1 MTNGTIQET
10 TADPLMDFTEEYVNS
25 AVEAQ
30 KQMLERPEY
39 KIIGKKKKQAMLD
52 AIPKSY
58 YAYRDGLIDYGTQL
72 LQGIND
78 EVNSASEEDDW

>member
-1 MTNGTIQET
+1 MQNSLFLKEPSVNI
-10 TADPLMDFTEEYVNS
+10 LEEPIKNS
-25 AVEAQ
+25 NLSSQLIYGE
-30 KQMLERPEY
+30 KF